1 MTDDSR
7 YIPDGY
13 TWQISDSRF
22 RFDIVTS
29 SRMFTKYSHFANTHM
44 LLHNLCDQTLTDLA
58 DPQLPQ
64 PLLLTTPQYI
74 HVIQKSPIW
83 LHLRKQAH
91 GTASSVGKYIRSVNS
106 YPTHQQLLDA
116 WKDKISDKPFH
127 ADTATTGHM
136 RWGVGY
142 EDPALIHFA
151 VQNMLAVT
159 QVGTIQLPLEY
170 IIQLAKDTGTLPDE
184 ALLFPKSTF
193 PAHLLISP
201 DGMVH
206 KPGTTQY
213 IGMLEIKCISP
224 FHHIPFPDNT
234 LGWVEDMQSRQW
246 HHPAQ
251 IPFVY
256 MVQMG
261 LQAISGLYRF
271 HMTPQD
277 TMWFIRWSPH
287 GFSQFHV
294 TFDKLIP
301 FGIIAAIIYFKLLHH
316 HHTHHQI
323 PLPYTPDIMALHTQ
337 LQAAYQ
343 HILGHMHHTYHDH
356 HTLYPEFHTYR
367 LITEHHRFTM

>member
-1 MTDDSR
+1 LIHTHHLLMTDDSR

-151 VQNMLAVT
+151 VQNMLGVT

-170 IIQLAKDTGTLPDE
+170 IIQLAKDTCTLPDA
-184 ALLFPKSTF
+184 ALTFPESTL

-246 HHPAQ
+246 LAPT
-251 IPFVY
+251 FVY
-256 MVQMG
+256 IVQMA
-261 LQAISGLYRF
+261 LQAIAGLYRF
-271 HMTPQD
+271 HMTHSH
-277 TMWFIRWSPH
+277 TMWLVRWAPH
-287 GFSQFHV
+287 GFSQFS
-294 TFDKLIP
+294 IP
-301 FGIIAAIIYFKLLHH
+301 FHAESPQPSYTSHYYNNTPHIITYHY
-316 HHTHHQI
+316 HTHQI
-323 PLPYTPDIMALHTQ
+323 FKNYTHNYN
-337 LQAAYQ
+337 QA
-343 HILGHMHHTYHDH
+343 INTY
-356 HTLYPEFHTYR
+356 
-367 LITEHHRFTM
+367 